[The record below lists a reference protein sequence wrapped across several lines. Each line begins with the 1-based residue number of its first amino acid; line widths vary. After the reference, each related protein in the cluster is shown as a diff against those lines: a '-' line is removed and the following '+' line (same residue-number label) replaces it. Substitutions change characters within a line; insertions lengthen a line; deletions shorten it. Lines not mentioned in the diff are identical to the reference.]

1 MFVCRSEAIKNDQ
14 KIKKTAKAAPNPK
27 SAKKPA
33 GRMSRATAVE
43 ESEYDPRSGGDGEDV
58 SSYQD
63 SGYTR
68 PRVLVLTPF
77 RSSAMSIINGMV
89 ELLDGGSG
97 GTVVTGSDKLA
108 VEYGMTEQE
117 EDDVRAENRNKPEDW
132 LDKFR
137 GNVDDDF
144 KMGIQINPGQGK
156 STGTDA
162 GKAPLV
168 RLYSDFLVSD
178 VIVASPLGLRLAL
191 EKGDGGEDK
200 AAADFLSSIEI
211 VLISQADVMLMQNWD
226 HMEFVLRMCN
236 RLPRADHDT
245 DFSRIRPYFLDGR
258 AAEHRQM
265 IMLSPFQDPS
275 LQAVMRECAKSRAGS
290 VRARRDRAEGCLSSV
305 VSRVKQIFSVVPVT
319 SLASEDDDRFQYFC
333 DSVLTK
339 LLRLKQSHTLI
350 VTPSYLSYVR
360 VRNELIKRDANAA
373 FVCEY
378 SRESE
383 ISRGRSQFF
392 HGIRDIML
400 YSGRAHFFRRFRM
413 RGALHL
419 IFYSLPE
426 YAQFYPEIVN
436 NLGEGGAHGTVTSC
450 LVLCTKYEKLALERI
465 VGAKRCAHM
474 LTSGKTTFMFI

>member
-1 MFVCRSEAIKNDQ
+1 MYLSTNSALFVKFVRICIFLMFDLFRSEVIANDQ
-14 KIKKTAKAAPNPK
+14 KIKKASTKMSKNPNPK
-27 SAKKPA
+27 SASKSTRQKPR
-33 GRMSRATAVE
+33 GTEVE
-43 ESEYDPRSGGDGEDV
+43 EPEDL
-58 SSYQD
+58 SQLNIEEDTSNIKD

-68 PRVLVLTPF
+68 ARVLVLTPF
-77 RSSAMSIINGMV
+77 RSSALRIINEMT
-89 ELLDGGSG
+89 EILDGDSG
-97 GTVVTGSDKLA
+97 TTVVTGLDKLE
-108 VEYGMTEQE
+108 VEYGMSEQE
-117 EDDVRAENRNKPEDW
+117 EGDARAENKHKPEDW
-132 LDKFR
+132 LAKFT

-156 STGTDA
+156 STGTEA
-162 GKAPLV
+162 GKSPLV
-168 RLYSDFLVSD
+168 RLYSDFLMSD
-178 VIVASPLGLRLAL
+178 LIVASPLGLRLAL
-191 EKGDGGEDK
+191 EKGDGGEEK
-200 AAADFLSSIEI
+200 AASDFLSSIEI
-211 VLISQADVMLMQNWD
+211 ILISQADVMLMQNWD

-290 VRARRDRAEGCLSSV
+290 VRARRDRHEGCLSAV
-305 VSRVKQIFSVVPVT
+305 ASRVKQIFNVIPVS
-319 SLASEDDDRFQYFC
+319 SLVSEDHDRFHYFC
-333 DSVLTK
+333 ESVLTK

-360 VRNELIKRDANAA
+360 VRNELLKREANAA

-400 YSGRAHFFRRFRM
+400 YSGRAHFFR
-413 RGALHL
+413 
-419 IFYSLPE
+419 Y
-426 YAQFYPEIVN
+426 
-436 NLGEGGAHGTVTSC
+436 
-450 LVLCTKYEKLALERI
+450 
-465 VGAKRCAHM
+465 
-474 LTSGKTTFMFI
+474 